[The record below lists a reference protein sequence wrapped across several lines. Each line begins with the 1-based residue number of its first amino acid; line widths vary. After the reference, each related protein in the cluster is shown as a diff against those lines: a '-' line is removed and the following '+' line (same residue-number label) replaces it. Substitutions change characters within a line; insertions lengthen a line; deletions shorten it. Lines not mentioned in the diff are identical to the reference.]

1 MARIKGIITED
12 DKILIDGYL
21 FKDNIK
27 LEPSFVIDAD
37 FTGYDLAIP
46 ADIAARLNLNPS
58 RIVSVIT
65 AAGPVKLKAG
75 ENLYISLGNKIYKA
89 SYIIYY
95 GSINIISISFLKS
108 ISEII
113 IIDLINRHVTIILL
127 W

>member
-1 MARIKGIITED
+1 MARIEGIITED

-27 LEPSFVIDAD
+27 IETSFVIDTG

-46 ADIAARLNLNPS
+46 ADIATRLSLNPS
-58 RIVSVIT
+58 RIVSVNT
-65 AAGPVKLKAG
+65 AGLIELKTG
-75 ENLYISLGNKIYKA
+75 EDLYISLGNKTYKV

-95 GSINIISISFLKS
+95 GSINLISISFLKR

-113 IIDLINRHVTIILL
+113 IIDFINRHVAIILL
-127 W
+127 

>member
-1 MARIKGIITED
+1 VPRIEGTITED

-21 FKDNIK
+21 FKEYMK
-27 LEPSFVIDAD
+27 LETSFVIDTG

-58 RIVSVIT
+58 RTVPVTT
-65 AAGPVKLKAG
+65 AASPIELKAG
-75 ENLYISLGNKIYKA
+75 EDLYISLGNKIYKA

-95 GSINIISISFLKS
+95 GSINLISISFLKN

-113 IIDLINRHVTIILL
+113 IIDFINRHVTIILL
-127 W
+127 